1 MVVKFLKSESEVK
14 VQMNMIIKN
23 NAFIQK
29 GKVTNIKTTPME
41 HNLAYGISECGCIRY
56 DSTNRTQSKTEQT
69 TEKEQF
75 NKKRVG

>member
-1 MVVKFLKSESEVK
+1 M
-14 VQMNMIIKN
+14 
-23 NAFIQK
+23 
-29 GKVTNIKTTPME
+29 TPME
-41 HNLAYGISECGCIRY
+41 HNLAYGISECGCISS